1 MIRKKFSPLLQEAIK
16 AFQNYNYDRSESI
29 LKSIIK
35 NEEKNSNIYFM
46 LGLINIQRKNFQLAI
61 DHFELT

>member
-29 LKSIIK
+29 FKIDYK
-35 NEEKNSNIYFM
+35 KR
-46 LGLINIQRKNFQLAI
+46 RKKTQTYILC
-61 DHFELT
+61 LV